1 MEKTS
6 IKTNTTTKDKAGFT
20 SAELEE
26 KFLKIAKHTTKDSVF
41 RDLFGNTKYLLEL
54 YQILHP
60 EDADV
65 TEEDLSIVTIKNILL
80 DQMYNDLGFCVRDRL
95 VILVEAQSTWSL
107 NILVRGFLYLA
118 QTWQEYIQETKQNVY
133 KSKKIVIPKPELY
146 VIYTGSRKNVP
157 EWIFLSEE
165 FFGGKSKFADLGIR
179 VLSCGTEGDIIDQY
193 IKFTRVFNDQVKIYG
208 YTRKAVMETISICK
222 DRNVLKEYLESR
234 EKEVVD
240 IMSFLF
246 DDEYIM
252 RLYVEDKVQEAREE
266 AEKELREEA
275 KEAAKEA
282 AKKASEEAAKKARE
296 EAERKNREMTQRLFS
311 MGMEV
316 QKIAEVIDVES
327 SQVEKWIREVHNEKR

>member
-1 MEKTS
+1 M
-6 IKTNTTTKDKAGFT
+6 
-20 SAELEE
+20 
-26 KFLKIAKHTTKDSVF
+26 
-41 RDLFGNTKYLLEL
+41 
-54 YQILHP
+54 
-60 EDADV
+60 
-65 TEEDLSIVTIKNILL
+65 
-80 DQMYNDLGFCVRDRL
+80 
-95 VILVEAQSTWSL
+95 
-107 NILVRGFLYLA
+107 
-118 QTWQEYIQETKQNVY
+118 
-133 KSKKIVIPKPELY
+133 
-146 VIYTGSRKNVP
+146 
-157 EWIFLSEE
+157 
-165 FFGGKSKFADLGIR
+165 
-179 VLSCGTEGDIIDQY
+179 SCGTEGDIIDQY

-240 IMSFLF
+240 IMSILF

-266 AEKELREEA
+266 AA
-275 KEAAKEA
+275 KKA